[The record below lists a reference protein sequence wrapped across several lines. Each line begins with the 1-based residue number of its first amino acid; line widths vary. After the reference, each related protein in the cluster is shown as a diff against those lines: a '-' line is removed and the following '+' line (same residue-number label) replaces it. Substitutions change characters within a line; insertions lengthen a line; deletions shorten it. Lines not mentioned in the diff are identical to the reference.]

1 MSQAAH
7 DRMPLIAE
15 VCADDADVLALS
27 ISRFVAAGYMT
38 GDIACWDAAY
48 DAAENALGPNDGPQL
63 IARLTAVM
71 RGLRAER
78 QSDWRFMPA
87 TCCRVTA
94 DEEHLVALLQRA
106 REARWAEVDARA
118 ASLAGVPAAP
128 RLASAVRFAAA
139 ALGLCAQPAKEVAP
153 ARGDLLH

>member
-1 MSQAAH
+1 
-7 DRMPLIAE
+7 
-15 VCADDADVLALS
+15 
-27 ISRFVAAGYMT
+27 MT

-48 DAAENALGPNDGPQL
+48 DAAEDVLGPDDGPQL

-78 QSDWRFMPA
+78 QADWRFMPA

-94 DEEHLVALLQRA
+94 DEESLIELLRFA
-106 REARWAEVDARA
+106 RQARWSDVDARA

-128 RLASAVRFAAA
+128 RLASAVRFVAD
-139 ALGLCAQPAKEVAP
+139 ALGPCAQSSEEFASK
-153 ARGDLLH
+153 RGDLLH